1 MDQGKA
7 AMAPTARK
15 KILVIEDETHIAEG
29 LVLNLSLQG
38 HEVKAAEDGPSGLRL
53 WETFKPDLIVLDVM
67 LPGMDG
73 LRLLN
78 RIREQDEDIPVL
90 ILSAKA
96 ATEDRIKGFQLGV
109 DDYLTKPFD
118 LDEFLLRVERLLR
131 RADKARHTEP
141 TPEVYCFGAN
151 RIDFATAKAT
161 GHGGE
166 IRLTDQEV
174 KLLKALIA
182 NRGRIVSRETLLAEG
197 WGYSRDTSTR
207 TVDNFIVRLRRYFE
221 PDPQNPI
228 YFKSLRA
235 MGYMFDPPAAP

>member
-118 LDEFLLRVERLLR
+118 LDEFLLRV
-131 RADKARHTEP
+131 
-141 TPEVYCFGAN
+141 
-151 RIDFATAKAT
+151 
-161 GHGGE
+161 
-166 IRLTDQEV
+166 
-174 KLLKALIA
+174 
-182 NRGRIVSRETLLAEG
+182 VSRETLLAEG